1 MEQCSSSLGC
11 RMRIKGKQED
21 PQVIHVMWL
30 CRAFYTVFSLFLR
43 DAHSKR
49 PDPDPDT
56 EVRSVLSKLGYRET
70 NKQSLNT
77 SLQGFGGGV
86 V

>member
-1 MEQCSSSLGC
+1 
-11 RMRIKGKQED
+11 MRIKGRQED
-21 PQVIHVMWL
+21 PQVIHIMWL
-30 CRAFYTVFSLFLR
+30 YRAFYTVFSLCLR

-56 EVRSVLSKLGYRET
+56 EVRSVLSKFGDRET
-70 NKQSLNT
+70 NKRSLNT
-77 SLQGFGGGV
+77 SLQGFEGGV